1 MNKVTTFLTYIR
13 HIKTNKILVAS
24 AITLAVGGILG
35 FTALQQSKP
44 AAAQNC
50 ANDVICGG
58 ASSAGDFVNKYNANA
73 TGDLQAIFQHA
84 GLSPNEIS
92 RFASTAKMG
101 TVYKDGR
108 VVVEGKVV
116 ATEANSLGR
125 TQLSGKNRYPINIGG
140 KTYYYGKTQDNFA
153 SNSIPAMVMM
163 NPDTHEM
170 EFAALTACAN
180 PVWGK
185 SPKYKCSVLNRE
197 QVDRDTFTFST
208 NTFQEHATVAKVV
221 YDFGDGQ
228 TETRTDPAEKV
239 THNYTK
245 AGNYTAKVTVYFN
258 VNGRIETD
266 TRVECT
272 KPVEVKAAP
281 EVACKNV
288 TFNKISRTK
297 YEFTA
302 TGELTPGTT
311 LKDGSFDFGDGQ
323 SADKIKATGNTV
335 VAPHEYARE
344 GTYKIKAN
352 LNFDVEGKV
361 QSKTCEV
368 SITVAPEDCKTNPNR
383 PECKQPECKPNI
395 PVGDS
400 RCEETPATLPSTGPA
415 EMLGSA
421 LGLGSIVGAGGYYI
435 RTRRDLLSVIFKR

>member
-13 HIKTNKILVAS
+13 HIKTNKMLVAG
-24 AITLAVGGILG
+24 AITLALGSILG

-50 ANDVICGG
+50 VNDVICGG
-58 ASSAGDFVNKYNANA
+58 ASSVGDFVNKYNANA
-73 TGDLQAIFQHA
+73 AKDLPAIYQFA
-84 GLSPNEIS
+84 GLSPNEIN
-92 RFASTAKMG
+92 RFAQTAKMG
-101 TVYKDGR
+101 TAYKDGR
-108 VVVEGKVV
+108 VVVDGKVV

-125 TQLSGKNRYPINIGG
+125 TTLGGKNNIPINIGG
-140 KTYYYGKTQDNFA
+140 NTYHYGSNSLNFGGD
-153 SNSIPAMVMM
+153 SIPAMVMM

-170 EFAALTACAN
+170 EFAALTACGN

-185 SPKYKCSVLNRE
+185 SPKYKCSMLNRE

-208 NTFQEHATVAKVV
+208 NTHQENATVAKVV

-228 TETRTDPAEKV
+228 TETRTNPAEKV

-245 AGNYTAKVTVYFN
+245 TGNYTAKVTVYFN
-258 VNGRIETD
+258 VNGRVETD

-302 TGELTPGTT
+302 TGELAPGTT
-311 LKDGSFDFGDGQ
+311 LKDGSFDFGDDQ
-323 SADKIKATGNTV
+323 SADKIKATGNKV
-335 VAPHEYARE
+335 VTPHEYARE
-344 GTYKIKAN
+344 GNYTIKAT
-352 LNFDVEGKV
+352 LNFDIEGKV

-368 SITVAPEDCKTNPNR
+368 AITVTPEDCKTNPNR

-400 RCEETPATLPSTGPA
+400 RCEETPATLPSTGPT